1 MPISY
6 LLDSVVLI
14 DHFNAVP
21 QATAFIAEISDES
34 AISVFTRAEI
44 LTGFEPAQAA
54 KPKELLDCFQ
64 LLIMDKAI
72 ADLAARLRREYKW
85 KLPDAIQAAIA
96 QHHGLVLLTRNSK
109 DFPPDRFG
117 FVRIPY
123 RI

>member
-21 QATAFIAEISDES
+21 QATAYIAEISAES
-34 AISVFTRAEI
+34 AISVITRAEI
-44 LTGFEPAQAA
+44 LAGFEAEQAA
-54 KPKELLDCFQ
+54 KAKRLLDCFP

-72 ADLAARLRREYKW
+72 ADLAARLRRENKW
-85 KLPDAIQAAIA
+85 KLPDAIQAAFA
-96 QHHGLVLLTRNSK
+96 QHHELLLSTRNSK